1 MADSKSPDL
10 PSSPKSKSQ
19 SENDTAPEAN
29 PSQNNDAA
37 DATATTLEQ
46 ARLFLRDET
55 VRDSSVENK
64 TEFLRSKGLDDTQIQ
79 KLLEEVERDAQA
91 SNPPPTAN
99 GSTSEDGDL
108 GRASEANKNVETIA
122 PAASST
128 SDAAPIITYPEF
140 LTTSPK
146 PPPLMTPSRLAN
158 ILAVSGS
165 IWTVLYG
172 TARYVVNPMVET
184 LNDSRADYYAHVSEK
199 LEQLVEKLEDAVSEV
214 PYKNGKLLR
223 SKQEESVY
231 GDDESTFSDPTELF
245 HRDIGTQTSPL
256 MLAEDARSGSPADKP
271 IDAQARRLSAL
282 RASLREM
289 NDMHIHRAENAA
301 ELNGLLREVR
311 DEVDKLGAPP
321 LADFSSFHGGLSYGR
336 SSEPNDEVK
345 KTKDAIRSV
354 KGMFLSARS
363 FPTAAAR

>member
-1 MADSKSPDL
+1 MTDTKSPDI
-10 PSSPKSKSQ
+10 PPQEQSP
-19 SENDTAPEAN
+19 SENDAASATSNPPTTDTTDSTA
-29 PSQNNDAA
+29 
-37 DATATTLEQ
+37 TTTLEQ
-46 ARLFLRDET
+46 ARIFLRDES
-55 VRDSSVENK
+55 VRDSSVEKK
-64 TEFLRSKGLDDTQIQ
+64 TEFLKSKGLDDAQIQ
-79 KLLEEVERDAQA
+79 KLLEEVEQDTQA
-91 SNPPPTAN
+91 SNPPPTTNKPMSEN
-99 GSTSEDGDL
+99 GDA
-108 GRASEANKNVETIA
+108 GRTPEANRDIDTIV

-128 SDAAPIITYPEF
+128 SDPAPIITYPEF

-184 LNDSRADYYAHVSEK
+184 LNDSRADYYAHVNEK

-214 PYKNGKLLR
+214 PYKNGKLLK
-223 SKQEESVY
+223 SKEESIY

-256 MLAEDARSGSPADKP
+256 MLPEDSRSGSPHRTDKP

-289 NDMHIHRAENAA
+289 NEMHIRHAESSA
-301 ELNGLLREVR
+301 ELNALLREVR

-321 LADFSSFHGGLSYGR
+321 LTDYSSFHGGLAYGR
-336 SSEPNDEVK
+336 SSEPDDEVK

-354 KGMFLSARS
+354 KGMFLSSRS
-363 FPTAAAR
+363 FPATAAR

>member
-1 MADSKSPDL
+1 MADTKSPDI
-10 PSSPKSKSQ
+10 PSQQQSQ
-19 SENDTAPEAN
+19 SENDAATGTNSP
-29 PSQNNDAA
+29 QNT
-37 DATATTLEQ
+37 DATDATPTTFEQ
-46 ARLFLRDET
+46 ARIFLRDES
-55 VRDSSVENK
+55 VRDSSIEKK
-64 TEFLRSKGLDDTQIQ
+64 TEFLKSKGLDDTQIQ
-79 KLLEEVERDAQA
+79 KLLEEVEQDAQA
-91 SNPPPTAN
+91 SNPP
-99 GSTSEDGDL
+99 STTNKPASEDGDA
-108 GRASEANKNVETIA
+108 GRTSEPNRDIETTATAI
-122 PAASST
+122 SST
-128 SDAAPIITYPEF
+128 SESPPIITYPEF

-199 LEQLVEKLEDAVSEV
+199 LEQLVEQLEDAVSEV
-214 PYKNGKLLR
+214 PYKNGKPLR

-245 HRDIGTQTSPL
+245 HRDFGTQTSPM
-256 MLAEDARSGSPADKP
+256 MLAEDARSSSPTDKP

-289 NDMHIHRAENAA
+289 NDMHIHHAESSA
-301 ELNGLLREVR
+301 ELNALLREVR

-321 LADFSSFHGGLSYGR
+321 LADFSSFHGGLTYGR
-336 SSEPNDEVK
+336 SSEPDDEVK

-354 KGMFLSARS
+354 KGMFLSSRS
-363 FPTAAAR
+363 FPATAAR